1 MYQRLAALLIRSKLL
16 NHGHQIFI
24 HRITAMPKKKP
35 SQMTNKELAKHVF
48 HPKVLEHA
56 KKHLEE
62 LNAAPKTAPKP
73 KKKAI

>member
-1 MYQRLAALLIRSKLL
+1 
-16 NHGHQIFI
+16 
-24 HRITAMPKKKP
+24 MPKKKP

-48 HPKVLEHA
+48 HPEVLKQA
-56 KKHLEE
+56 KRHLEE